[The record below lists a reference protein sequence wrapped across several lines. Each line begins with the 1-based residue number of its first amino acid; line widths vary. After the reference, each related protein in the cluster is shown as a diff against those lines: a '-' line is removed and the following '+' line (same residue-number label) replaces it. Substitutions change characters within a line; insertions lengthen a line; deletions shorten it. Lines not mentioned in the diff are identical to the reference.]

1 MNYMS
6 RIGKQPVTISAG
18 VELGVKDRV
27 VSVKGPKGALT
38 FALHPHAT
46 VVIEGGTATVSVKNP
61 EDKKDNALWGT
72 TRQLIENMIQGV
84 TIGFTKKLEAIG
96 VGYKAAAAGPKLTLE
111 VGFSHP
117 VVVNMPAGIS
127 VAVEKN
133 TISISGIDKQMVGEV
148 AAQIRR
154 IRKPEPYK
162 GKGIK
167 YIDEVIR
174 RKAGKAAKTGAAA
187 K

>member
-1 MNYMS
+1 MS
-6 RIGKQPVTISAG
+6 RIGKQPVVIPAG
-18 VELGVKDRV
+18 VEASLKDRV
-27 VSVKGPKGALT
+27 VSVKGSKGTLT
-38 FALHPHAT
+38 LTLHPHIA
-46 VVIEGGTATVSVKNP
+46 VVIDGGAAMVSVKNA

-72 TRQLIENMIQGV
+72 TRQLIENMIEGV
-84 TIGFTKKLEAIG
+84 TKGFNKKLEAVG
-96 VGYKAAAAGPKLTLE
+96 VGYKVAASGPKLTLE

-117 VVVNMPAGIS
+117 VVITMPAGIS

-133 TISISGIDKQMVGEV
+133 TISISGIDKQMVGET
-148 AAQIRR
+148 AARIRR

>member
-1 MNYMS
+1 MS
-6 RIGKQPVTISAG
+6 RIGKLPIEIPSGVDFSIVGATVT
-18 VELGVKDRV
+18 
-27 VSVKGPKGALT
+27 VKGPKGTLT
-38 FALHPHAT
+38 ATLHPHVT
-46 VVIEGGTATVSVKNP
+46 VADGVVSVKNP
-61 EDKKDNALWGT
+61 EDQKDRALWGT
-72 TRQLIENMIQGV
+72 TRRLIGNMIIGV
-84 TIGFTKKLEAIG
+84 TKGFEKKMEAVG

-117 VVVNMPAGIS
+117 VTITMPAGVN

-133 TISISGIDKQMVGEV
+133 TITVSGIDKQLVGET
-148 AAQIRR
+148 AAAIRR
-154 IRKPEPYK
+154 VRPPEPYK

-167 YIDEVIR
+167 YVDEVIR